1 MTITQSV
8 NPDDRR
14 AVLEH
19 TRDRLLAE
27 LDSGGHRLGCEC
39 ECGPVADGRVLA
51 TLSKELRAT
60 LAELDTLPKAKEA
73 SPSAELRA
81 RIASRWGATA

>member
-1 MTITQSV
+1 VTSEQSV

-27 LDSGGHRLGCEC
+27 LDSGGHAAGCEC

-73 SPSAELRA
+73 SKSADLRA
-81 RIASRWGATA
+81 RVASRWGSAS